1 MDMTLQ
7 RTVVGLRRVLEGW
20 RAAGDTIALVP
31 TMGAL
36 HDGHLAL
43 VSAARERA
51 SRVVASLFVNPRQF
65 GPAEDFDRYPRNEAG
80 DMARFLESG
89 VDIVYAP
96 SLNEIYPEDF
106 ATTVSLAGP
115 ARGLEADHREG
126 FFEGVA
132 TVVLKLL
139 IQTGADM
146 VMFGEKDYQQ
156 LLVVTRLVRN
166 LDLPV
171 TIIPV
176 ATVREAD
183 GLAMSSRNAYLA
195 PDERRRAAKLHEVLE
210 ETASALETG
219 ASPAAVLSDG
229 LKSLD
234 SVFDAVDYLELR
246 DPLTLDPMES
256 LNRRGRLLAATQ
268 LGTIRLIDN
277 VAVDFPG

>member
-1 MDMTLQ
+1 MTPV
-7 RTVVGLRRVLEGW
+7 RAVVGLRRVLEEW

-36 HDGHLAL
+36 HDGHVAL
-43 VSAARERA
+43 ISKAKELA

-65 GPAEDFDRYPRNEAG
+65 GPDEDFNRYPSDETR
-80 DMARFLESG
+80 DMAQFHESG

-96 SLNEIYPEDF
+96 SLNEIYPQGF
-106 ATTVSLAGP
+106 ATTVSLSGP
-115 ARGLEADHREG
+115 ARGLEADHRAG

-139 IQTGADM
+139 LQTGADM
-146 VMFGEKDYQQ
+146 AMFGEKDYQQ
-156 LLVVTRLVRN
+156 LLVVTRLARD

-171 TIIPV
+171 AIIPV
-176 ATVREAD
+176 ATVRETD

-195 PDERRRAAKLHEVLE
+195 PDERCRAARLHEVLE

-219 ASPAAVLSDG
+219 ASPAAVLAVG
-229 LKSLD
+229 LRSLD

-246 DPLTLDPMES
+246 DPHTLDPMES
-256 LNRRGRLLAATQ
+256 LNRRGRLLAAVH
-268 LGTIRLIDN
+268 LGTTRLIDN
-277 VAVDFPG
+277 VAVDFPA

>member
-1 MDMTLQ
+1 MDMTPV
-7 RTVVGLRRVLEGW
+7 RTVVGLRRILEGW
-20 RAAGDTIALVP
+20 RVAGDTVALVP
-31 TMGAL
+31 TMGGL
-36 HDGHLAL
+36 HDGHMALISEASELAG
-43 VSAARERA
+43 
-51 SRVVASLFVNPRQF
+51 RVVASLFVNPRQF
-65 GPAEDFDRYPRNEAG
+65 GPAEDFDRYPRDEAR

-89 VDIVYAP
+89 VDMVYAP
-96 SLNEIYPEDF
+96 TLNEIYPEGF
-106 ATTVSLAGP
+106 ATAVSLTGP

-126 FFEGVA
+126 FFEGIA

-139 IQTGADM
+139 LQTGADM
-146 VMFGEKDYQQ
+146 AMFGEKDYQQ
-156 LLVVTRLVRN
+156 LLVVTRLVRD

-195 PDERRRAAKLHEVLE
+195 PDERRRAARLHEILE
-210 ETASALETG
+210 ETARTLETG
-219 ASPAAVLSDG
+219 ASPAAVLIDG

-246 DPLTLDPMES
+246 DPLTLDPLES
-256 LNRRGRLLAATQ
+256 LDRRGRLLAAAR
-268 LGTIRLIDN
+268 LGTTRLIDN

>member
-1 MDMTLQ
+1 MDVTPV

-36 HDGHLAL
+36 HDGHIAL
-43 VSAARERA
+43 ISTARELA

-65 GPAEDFDRYPRNEAG
+65 GPDGDFDRYPRDEAR

-89 VDIVYAP
+89 VDTVYAP
-96 SLNEIYPEDF
+96 TLNEIYPEGF
-106 ATTVSLAGP
+106 TTTVSLLGP

-139 IQTGADM
+139 LQTGAD
-146 VMFGEKDYQQ
+146 VAMFGEKDYQQ
-156 LLVVTRLVRN
+156 LLVVTRLARD

-176 ATVREAD
+176 ATAREAD

-195 PDERRRAAKLHEVLE
+195 PDERRRAAGLHEVLE

-219 ASPAAVLSDG
+219 ASPAAALSDG

-256 LNRRGRLLAATQ
+256 LNRRGRLLAAVH
-268 LGTIRLIDN
+268 LGTTRLIDN